1 MVEMKLLQ
9 VGAFGILA
17 GLAALPAF
25 ADTTEVLYQHKSWLV
40 EGVTFDDGTIAC
52 LAEVTD
58 PGESFSIWTFPDKS
72 IRLQFYSKDW
82 DFGESDT
89 ANLEVEIDH
98 RSPWTLTG
106 ANLTQ
111 NSVLFD
117 LPDLDQ
123 SVNFIV
129 EVAKG
134 STLHLRSEDGSSIRD
149 YSLSGSSASIQY
161 LVDCGNSISGDKNP
175 FQ

>member
-1 MVEMKLLQ
+1 MRLLGWG
-9 VGAFGILA
+9 VLA
-17 GLAALPAF
+17 GLLSTPALAN
-25 ADTTEVLYQHKSWLV
+25 EVEILYQHKSWMV
-40 EGVTFDDGTIAC
+40 QGVTFEDGSIAC
-52 LAEVTD
+52 LAEVSE
-58 PGESFSIWTFPDKS
+58 PGESFSVWTFPDQT
-72 IRLQFYSKDW
+72 IRLQFYSDEW

-89 ANLEVEIDH
+89 ANLEVEVDN

-117 LPDLDQ
+117 LPDLDE

-134 STLHLRSEDGSSIRD
+134 RTLYLRSEDGSDIRS

-161 LVDCGNSISGDKNP
+161 LVDCGNAISEDGSNP
-175 FQ
+175 FK

>member
-1 MVEMKLLQ
+1 MRLLGLSAIG
-9 VGAFGILA
+9 VLA
-17 GLAALPAF
+17 GFVSMPAS
-25 ADTTEVLYQHKSWLV
+25 ANEVEILYQHKSWMV
-40 EGVTFDDGTIAC
+40 EGVTFDDGSIAC
-52 LAEVTD
+52 LAEVSE
-58 PGESFSIWTFPDKS
+58 PGESFSIWTFPDKT
-72 IRLQFYSKDW
+72 IRLQFYSDEW
-82 DFGESDT
+82 DFGEGDT
-89 ANLEVEIDH
+89 ANLEVEVDR

-117 LPDLDQ
+117 LPDLDE

-129 EVAKG
+129 EVARG
-134 STLHLRSEDGSSIRD
+134 STLYLRSEDGSDIRS

-161 LVDCGNSISGDKNP
+161 LVDCGNTISGDRNP

>member
-1 MVEMKLLQ
+1 MKLLQ
-9 VGAFGILA
+9 VGVVGVAMLGA
-17 GLAALPAF
+17 VPALG
-25 ADTTEVLYQHKSWLV
+25 ESVEILYQHKSWLV
-40 EGVTFDDGTIAC
+40 QGVTFDDGSIAC
-52 LAEVTD
+52 LAEVRD
-58 PGESFSIWTFPDKS
+58 PGESFSIWTFPDKT
-72 IRLQFYSKDW
+72 IRLQFYSNEW

-89 ANLEVEIDH
+89 ANLEVEVDN

-117 LPDLDQ
+117 LPDLDE

-134 STLHLRSEDGSSIRD
+134 RTLYLRSEDGSDIRS
-149 YSLSGSSASIQY
+149 YSLAGSSASISY
-161 LVDCGNSISGDKNP
+161 LVDCGNAISDDGSNP
-175 FQ
+175 FK

>member
-1 MVEMKLLQ
+1 MKLSQVAAIGFLAT
-9 VGAFGILA
+9 VGAA
-17 GLAALPAF
+17 PVF
-25 ADTTEVLYQHKSWLV
+25 AERTEVLYQHKAWLV
-40 EGVTFDDGTIAC
+40 EGVTFDDGSYAC
-52 LAEVTD
+52 LAEVSD
-58 PGESFSIWTFPDKS
+58 PGESFSIWVFPDRT
-72 IRLQFYSKDW
+72 IRLQFYSEEW
-82 DFGESDT
+82 DFGDKDT
-89 ANLEVEIDH
+89 ANLEVEIDR

-117 LPDLDQ
+117 LPDLDT
-123 SVNFIV
+123 SVNFVV

-134 STLHLRSEDGSSIRD
+134 RTLYLRTEDGSDIRN

-161 LVDCGNSISGDKNP
+161 LVDCGNAIAGDSNP

>member
-1 MVEMKLLQ
+1 MRFLQSVGVGLLASL
-9 VGAFGILA
+9 VATAAFG
-17 GLAALPAF
+17 
-25 ADTTEVLYQHKSWLV
+25 DNTEVLYQHKAWIV
-40 EGVTFDDGTIAC
+40 EGVTFDDGSYAC
-52 LAEVTD
+52 LAEVSD
-58 PGESFSIWTFPDKS
+58 PGESFSIWTFPDRT
-72 IRLQFYSKDW
+72 IRLQFFSNEW

-89 ANLEVEIDH
+89 ANLQVEVDR

-117 LPDLDQ
+117 LPDLDA
-123 SVNFIV
+123 SVDFVV

-134 STLHLRSEDGSSIRD
+134 STLYLRTESGEDIRS

-161 LVDCGNSISGDKNP
+161 LVDCGNAIAGDSNP
-175 FQ
+175 FK